1 MALLAAALE
10 PALPGARVRALAART
25 TATQVGFTTAALL
38 TIGILLSIAT
48 TPDPLWW
55 QLHFSRLGAFSA
67 FSGHVFN
74 ATIVLCGAGVV
85 VFATMLRVEMGRHAG
100 TAALTNRRAAVVVP
114 VLVALLGINLSLVG
128 FFPVNV
134 NEFLHDRGATGAVFC
149 FILILASS
157 RWMLRGMHRA
167 VAHASRGVGMGI
179 VMMIAVYVAG
189 FVNLAAFELIVF
201 SQVFSWLL
209 LFARNVGRPA
219 EAPRPSPLVV
229 RTIGSTNETVVMP
242 RRHRTIGCRSSRTPT
257 LLTVAGSARGDDVH
271 ADAVHSRCGNEVGGS
286 TPASRRSLVPD
297 RNEHV
302 RTGEHR
308 NAGGLVCGGTRPASA
323 DDLDVPCARQQAPK
337 LAPRIRRQGSR
348 KAPRGEHDFETAPAF
363 EYGSREQ
370 HVRSRRE
377 TTHAHQWS
385 GHPAQLRPEPIAHV
399 SGIRERAVA

>member
-10 PALPGARVRALAART
+10 PALPAARLRVLTAGT

-38 TIGILLSIAT
+38 AIGILLSIAT

-55 QLHFSRLGAFSA
+55 QLHFSRLGAFSV

-85 VFATMLRVEMGRHAG
+85 LFAARLRVEMRRYAG

-134 NEFLHDRGATGAVFC
+134 NEFVHDRGATGAVFC

-167 VAHASRGVGMGI
+167 VACASLGVGMGI
-179 VMMIAVYVAG
+179 LVMIAVYVAG

-219 EAPRPSPLVV
+219 EAPQPSRRVLRRTGSIHHTEVIAPRAHRVPVPIATRGPAVGAAPRAGV
-229 RTIGSTNETVVMP
+229 RP
-242 RRHRTIGCRSSRTPT
+242 RRATRVRRRVTRGQSSRQ
-257 LLTVAGSARGDDVH
+257 
-271 ADAVHSRCGNEVGGS
+271 
-286 TPASRRSLVPD
+286 PD
-297 RNEHV
+297 PEH
-302 RTGEHR
+302 HR
-308 NAGGLVCGGTRPASA
+308 A
-323 DDLDVPCARQQAPK
+323 
-337 LAPRIRRQGSR
+337 LA
-348 KAPRGEHDFETAPAF
+348 
-363 EYGSREQ
+363 
-370 HVRSRRE
+370 
-377 TTHAHQWS
+377 
-385 GHPAQLRPEPIAHV
+385 
-399 SGIRERAVA
+399 